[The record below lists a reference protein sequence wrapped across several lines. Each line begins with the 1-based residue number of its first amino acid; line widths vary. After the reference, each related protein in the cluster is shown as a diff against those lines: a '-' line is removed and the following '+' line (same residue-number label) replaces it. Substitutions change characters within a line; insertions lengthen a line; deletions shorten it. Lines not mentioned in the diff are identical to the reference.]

1 MENEKE
7 IYKKVLNYIA
17 KQVQKEHDK
26 FVIGNR
32 HNFYAWTDFECL
44 YNELFRD
51 YFRIND
57 EARAERLKQ
66 MEENYDK

>member
-1 MENEKE
+1 MTHYDKLENK
-7 IYKKVLNYIA
+7 LNQLVQEA
-17 KQVQKEHDK
+17 KRQYLALRQD
-26 FVIGNR
+26 I
-32 HNFYAWTDFECL
+32 ECL